1 MLNLTLNLTL
11 ALNCWMTGAAMA
23 GPYEDGVAALR
34 GGKLS
39 SALSLLQ
46 QAVDADPDHT
56 EAWWELGWARW
67 NASDMAGASK
77 AWAEVQR
84 LEPTHEDLGFWLAAA
99 KARAEYKAFQDPLP
113 AVETSPSSG
122 ELRFAA
128 AGDTMMGS
136 DLARGEAGL
145 APGNGDILFAGVKDL
160 FTTVDVAF
168 LNLEGPL
175 ADGIPSKKCGP
186 ESTSCYAFRTPTRY
200 AGALQRA
207 GIDIASLAN
216 NHAFDVGS
224 AGQESSM
231 KALDGVGI
239 AHAGR
244 YGDTGLIE
252 RKGLKVALVA
262 AHSGSC
268 CLNVNNLDEVK
279 AAVALADKQADLV
292 LFSYHGGA
300 EGAEH
305 RHVRGQTEVAW
316 GEKRGNV
323 KELAHAAIDAGA
335 DLVLGH
341 GPHVLR
347 AMEVYKGRLIA
358 YSLGN
363 FMGYKQF
370 GTGGGYGGNT
380 VILDATL
387 ASNGVLLEAK
397 LHPVVLSGE
406 SIPSIV
412 PGGAGLQ
419 HVRELSAEDF
429 PETGVRVADD
439 GTLSW
444 GSR

>member
-1 MLNLTLNLTL
+1 MHNYFLSLFVG
-11 ALNCWMTGAAMA
+11 WSGIAAA
-23 GPYEDGVAALR
+23 GPYDDGVAALR
-34 GGKLS
+34 AGRLTD
-39 SALSLLQ
+39 ALSLLQ
-46 QAVDADPDHT
+46 QAVDQEPSHV

-67 NASDMAGASK
+67 NGSDLSGAER
-77 AWAEVQR
+77 AWTEVQR
-84 LEPTHEDLGFWLAAA
+84 LDPDHQDLTFWLSAA
-99 KARAEYKAFQDPLP
+99 KARAAYKAFKDPIP
-113 AVETSPSSG
+113 EVETAPGSG
-122 ELRFAA
+122 KLRITG

-145 APGNGDILFAGVKDL
+145 APGGGDVLFEGVKAV
-160 FTTVDVAF
+160 FQSADVAF

-175 ADGIPSKKCGP
+175 ADGLPSSKCGP
-186 ESTSCYAFRTPTRY
+186 GSTSCYAFRTPTRY

-207 GIDIASLAN
+207 GIDLASLAN
-216 NHAFDVGS
+216 NHAWDVGS
-224 AGQESSM
+224 GGQESSM

-244 YGDTGLIE
+244 YGDTALIE
-252 RKGLKVALVA
+252 RGGLKVALVA

-268 CLNVNNLDEVK
+268 CLNVNNLDEVR
-279 AAVALADKQADLV
+279 AAVAIADKEADIV
-292 LFSYHGGA
+292 IFSYHGGA

-305 RHVRGQTEVAW
+305 RHVPKKTEVAW
-316 GEKRGNV
+316 GEKRGDVNA
-323 KELAHAAIDAGA
+323 LAHAAIDAGA

-380 VILDATL
+380 VIVDATL
-387 ASNGVLLEAK
+387 AGNGVLLSAK

-406 SIPSIV
+406 SIPSV
-412 PGGAGLQ
+412 DPKGAGLA
-419 HVRELSAEDF
+419 HVRELSAADF

-444 GSR
+444 GPK